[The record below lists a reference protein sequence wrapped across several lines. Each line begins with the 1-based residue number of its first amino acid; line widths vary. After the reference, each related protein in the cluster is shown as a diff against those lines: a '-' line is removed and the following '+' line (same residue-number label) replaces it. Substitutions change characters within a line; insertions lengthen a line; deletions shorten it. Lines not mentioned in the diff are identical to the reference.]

1 MHGGGGSWHM
11 RMLGDGELLVGNSDV
26 IYSRQRLLS
35 TVGSA
40 HVRANLGEDPSTSLA
55 LVSIS
60 CSTVTTTSL
69 ITA

>member
-1 MHGGGGSWHM
+1 M
-11 RMLGDGELLVGNSDV
+11 GNCSSDV

-40 HVRANLGEDPSTSLA
+40 PVRANLGEDPSTSLA

-60 CSTVTTTSL
+60 CSTVTTRSL

>member
-11 RMLGDGELLVGNSDV
+11 RMLGDGELLVG
-26 IYSRQRLLS
+26 QRLLS